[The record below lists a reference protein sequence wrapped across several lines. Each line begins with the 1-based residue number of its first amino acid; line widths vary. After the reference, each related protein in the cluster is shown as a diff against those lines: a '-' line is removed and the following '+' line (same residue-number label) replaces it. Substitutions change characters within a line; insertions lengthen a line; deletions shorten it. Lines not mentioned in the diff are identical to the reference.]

1 MNDRKRKPSA
11 AGVNT
16 FPLFNRCRLTR
27 LESVETASSFTWIN
41 LKWSPMKRWAFFQQ
55 SSFFKN
61 SIFGCFWGV
70 FLCAEAVGDLLQRP
84 MAIDRVPISNLFFS
98 VPIQWL
104 TNWNWKVELKLTGFE
119 ISAMEFTG
127 FIIIFL
133 KNKQLTLS
141 TEFATGDR
149 TNERAP
155 TNWTLKLNWCHW
167 LRWTPAD
174 RKHQNGS
181 DWHPK
186 LVLEQRTKVTTWATA
201 EVENWSVYQLTCD
214 WCTLGAGHLVKGG
227 RWINQPETTQK
238 GKPQSNSTP
247 RNGRK
252 IFFFFDIFLIFFW
265 YFFFGI
271 FWKNLEDLCKWFLKL
286 GAASW
291 KIQWLDGRWS
301 SDPIKNLRDPWK
313 WLKDG

>member
-1 MNDRKRKPSA
+1 
-11 AGVNT
+11 
-16 FPLFNRCRLTR
+16 
-27 LESVETASSFTWIN
+27 
-41 LKWSPMKRWAFFQQ
+41 
-55 SSFFKN
+55 
-61 SIFGCFWGV
+61 
-70 FLCAEAVGDLLQRP
+70 
-84 MAIDRVPISNLFFS
+84 
-98 VPIQWL
+98 
-104 TNWNWKVELKLTGFE
+104 
-119 ISAMEFTG
+119 MEFTG
-127 FIIIFL
+127 FIIIFFL
-133 KNKQLTLS
+133 NKQLTLS

-252 IFFFFDIFLIFFW
+252 IFFFFLIFFW
-265 YFFFGI
+265 YFFFLGSFGRTWRI
-271 FWKNLEDLCKWFLKL
+271 SANGFWNWAQHLERSNDWMGDGAVIQSRIWEIHENGSKMVKNPWNCPKSSQKPPKESVEMSEMSQKILE
-286 GAASW
+286 
-291 KIQWLDGRWS
+291 I
-301 SDPIKNLRDPWK
+301 PRDPWK
-313 WLKDG
+313 CL